1 MAHKQGT
8 ELQFPVKT
16 RKKPRTIEKKTILII
31 RDENKAAL
39 HKRPD
44 KGLLAGMYEFP
55 NIEGHLSEKEVLK
68 WLKERGLS
76 VLRIEPLTESKH
88 IFTHK
93 EWHMIGYSVRVDE
106 LDRGEDLTDFIFVD
120 QREAKEKYPIPSAF
134 SAYLKAF
141 YEKSGFSL

>member
-39 HKRPD
+39 RKRPD

-55 NIEGHLSEKEVLK
+55 NMEGHLSEKEVLK

-76 VLRIEPLTESKH
+76 VLRI
-88 IFTHK
+88 
-93 EWHMIGYSVRVDE
+93 
-106 LDRGEDLTDFIFVD
+106 
-120 QREAKEKYPIPSAF
+120 
-134 SAYLKAF
+134 
-141 YEKSGFSL
+141 